1 MQGDADS
8 RPPAP
13 PRESGRSPKVLVV
26 DDDDES
32 RDLLSSWLTMEGFE
46 VLTAADGRSALD
58 ALAERLPDVVLLD
71 LLMPPPEG
79 KDVLRAIKQRPATA
93 DLPVI
98 VMTIKRDLENKIQCL
113 NNGADA
119 FIGKPFQFDELDA
132 VLRSC
137 LRKQRR
143 SNHAYE
149 QAIHRLK
156 EANEKLAR
164 LIVTDHR
171 TGLFNERHLK
181 KRLKEELEV
190 SQRYGA
196 DLSVML
202 LDLDHFKRINDTFG
216 HDCGDLVLEQFARLL
231 SENAR
236 AIDIVGRFGGE
247 EFLMILRN
255 TDAIRAAI
263 VGERIRRSA
272 EDKVYTYRDKQLKVT
287 VSAGIASIPTN
298 NAVKTD
304 DGLLKAADEALL
316 RAKAATRNKVI
327 VDPASL
333 PRAIVEGDLSA
344 IFQASYEDGM
354 VRRTEPRKRA
364 AVVKPSR
371 QPPTEETSH

>member
-1 MQGDADS
+1 MDGGHQAD
-8 RPPAP
+8 PPAAP
-13 PRESGRSPKVLVV
+13 PRTVRAPTVLVV

-32 RDLLSSWLTMEGFE
+32 RDLLSSWLSMEGFQ
-46 VLTAADGRSALD
+46 VVTAADGRQAL
-58 ALAERLPDVVLLD
+58 ERVVRQRPDVVLLD
-71 LLMPPPEG
+71 LLIPPPEG
-79 KDVLRAIKQRPATA
+79 KDVLRAIKQRPATS
-93 DLPVI
+93 DIPVV
-98 VMTIKRDLENKIQCL
+98 VMTIKRDVTNKVQCL

-149 QAIHRLK
+149 DAIRKLR

-164 LIVTDHR
+164 LILTDHR

-181 KRLKEELEV
+181 KRLREEVEV

-196 DLSVML
+196 DLSVMM
-202 LDLDHFKRINDTFG
+202 LDLDHFKRVNDNYG
-216 HDCGDLVLEQFARLL
+216 HDCGDQVLSQFAKLL
-231 SENAR
+231 ADNAR

-255 TDAIRAAI
+255 TDAVRAAI

-272 EDKVYTYRDKQLKVT
+272 AEKLYSCGERQFKVT

-298 NAVKTD
+298 AALKND
-304 DGLLKAADEALL
+304 DQVLKAADDALL
-316 RAKAATRNKVI
+316 KAKQATRNKVM
-327 VDPASL
+327 VDPGSL

-344 IFQASYEDGM
+344 IFEASYEDGWS
-354 VRRTEPRKRA
+354 RRA
-364 AVVKPSR
+364 ARPAPH
-371 QPPTEETSH
+371 QEG